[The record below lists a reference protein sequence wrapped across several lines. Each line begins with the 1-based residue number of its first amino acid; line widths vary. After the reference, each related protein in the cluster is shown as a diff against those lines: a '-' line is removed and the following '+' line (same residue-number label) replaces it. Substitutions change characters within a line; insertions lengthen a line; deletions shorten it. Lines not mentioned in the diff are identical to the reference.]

1 MSWRSRVSH
10 SRPGLKVGL
19 DESLP
24 DRNPEEKEMEQKL
37 AHYEMKGQTA
47 VVTIDHPPMNALDL
61 ATKEAIGEVF
71 RELDERRQEIRAVV
85 LHGAGEKAFAAGADI
100 KTFLELNRDSAKR
113 RLSRS
118 HQIYAMV
125 ENFEWPVIAAIHGFC
140 LGAGLELALCCDI
153 RCAEQTAKLGFPEV
167 NLSVFPG
174 NGGIWRSL
182 HHIPLGKLKEL
193 VFTGEAID
201 ATEAFRLGLIE
212 RVVPPGQVMEAA
224 LELAAKIVEK
234 GLLGVAAGKKV
245 INGARDL
252 SLQKG
257 LELESDLWANLTT
270 TEDMK
275 EGARAFIEKRKPQY
289 RCR

>member
-1 MSWRSRVSH
+1 
-10 SRPGLKVGL
+10 
-19 DESLP
+19 
-24 DRNPEEKEMEQKL
+24 MEQKL
-37 AHYEMKGQTA
+37 AYYEINDQIA
-47 VVTIDHPPMNALDL
+47 VVIIDHPPMNALDV

-71 RELDERRQEIRAVV
+71 HELDGRRQEIRIVI

-100 KTFLELNRDSAKR
+100 KAFLELTPDMAKR
-113 RLSRS
+113 RLFRS

-140 LGAGLELALCCDI
+140 LGGGLELALCCDF
-153 RCAEQTAKLGFPEV
+153 RYAEETAKFGFPEV

-182 HHIPLGKLKEL
+182 YHIPLGKLKEL
-193 VFTGEAID
+193 VFTGETIS
-201 ATEAFRLGLIE
+201 ATEALRLGLLE
-212 RVVPPGQVMEAA
+212 KVVAPGKVMEAA
-224 LELAAKIVEK
+224 MELAAKIIEK
-234 GLLGVAAGKKV
+234 GPLGVATVKKV
-245 INGARDL
+245 INRARDL
-252 SLQKG
+252 SLNQG
-257 LELESDLWANLTT
+257 LELESDLWANLTA

>member
-1 MSWRSRVSH
+1 M
-10 SRPGLKVGL
+10 
-19 DESLP
+19 
-24 DRNPEEKEMEQKL
+24 EEKL
-37 AHYEMKGQTA
+37 AYYEIQGQTA
-47 VVTIDHPPMNALDL
+47 IVTINHPPMNALDL
-61 ATKEAIGEVF
+61 ATKEAIFEAF
-71 RELDERRQEIRAVV
+71 RELDEQRHEIRAVI
-85 LHGAGEKAFAAGADI
+85 LRGEGEKAFAAGADI
-100 KTFLELNRDSAKR
+100 KTFLELKPDTAKR

-118 HQIYAMV
+118 HQIYGMV

-153 RCAEQTAKLGFPEV
+153 RYAEETAKLGFPEV
-167 NLSVFPG
+167 NLSIFPG

-193 VFTGEAID
+193 VFTGEAIG

-212 RVVPPGQVMEAA
+212 RVVSPGQVMEAA
-224 LELAAKIVEK
+224 LKLAAKIVEK
-234 GLLGVAAGKKV
+234 GPLGVAAGKKV
-245 INGARDL
+245 INRVRDL
-252 SLQKG
+252 SLQQG

-275 EGARAFIEKRKPQY
+275 EGARAFIEKRRPQY

>member
-1 MSWRSRVSH
+1 
-10 SRPGLKVGL
+10 
-19 DESLP
+19 
-24 DRNPEEKEMEQKL
+24 MEQKL
-37 AHYEMKGQTA
+37 AHYEINDQIA
-47 VVTIDHPPMNALDL
+47 IVTIDHPPMNALDV

-71 RELDERRQEIRAVV
+71 KELDGRRQEIRAVI

-100 KTFLELNRDSAKR
+100 KAFLELTPDTAKR
-113 RLSRS
+113 RLFRS

-140 LGAGLELALCCDI
+140 LGGGLELALCCDF
-153 RCAEQTAKLGFPEV
+153 RYAEETAKLGFPEV

-182 HHIPLGKLKEL
+182 FHIPLGKLKEL
-193 VFTGEAID
+193 VFIGETISA
-201 ATEAFRLGLIE
+201 AEALRLGLLE
-212 RVVPPGQVMEAA
+212 KVVPPGKVMEAA
-224 LELAAKIVEK
+224 MELAAKIIEK
-234 GLLGVAAGKKV
+234 GPLGVATVKKV
-245 INGARDL
+245 VNRARDL
-252 SLQKG
+252 SLNQG
-257 LELESDLWANLTT
+257 LELESDLWANLTA